1 MIAVDTNILVRL
13 LTGDHPEQSRAARRF
28 MEARSA
34 DDPIYI
40 CRDVLLE
47 LVWVLTYSYRHE
59 REDVAQVLYDL
70 LIAPDVMI
78 EAEAEVRAIWQR
90 YEATPQLDFV
100 DAMIAA
106 AAERSGARELV
117 TFDRRLAKLANVR
130 LLEA

>member
-1 MIAVDTNILVRL
+1 MIAVDTNIIVRL
-13 LTGDHPEQSRAARRF
+13 LTGDHPEQSGAARRF

-40 CRDVLLE
+40 CREVLLE
-47 LVWVLTYSYRHE
+47 LVWVLTHSYRHE

-90 YEATPQLDFV
+90 YEVTPKLDFA

-130 LLEA
+130 VLQA